1 MMLGKEMLTTMF
13 DYNAVMNVRLLDFAA
28 KVLDEQLDAPSG
40 YSVGSLRQTLWHTLI
55 VEAGWGRFCR
65 GIEVDRTK
73 PPPIEPTAAI
83 VAFQAFHSQESA
95 QLRSYL
101 DGVSD
106 ADFTAML
113 TSKRPDGTESVFIR
127 WNVLVHILYH
137 SAQHRSEAAELLTRY
152 GQSPGD
158 TDFIFFM
165 RTGGT
170 MTDD

>member
-1 MMLGKEMLTTMF
+1 MLSKEMLTTMF
-13 DYNAVMNVRLLDFAA
+13 DYNAATNVHLLECAA
-28 KVLDEQLDAPSG
+28 NVSDEQLDIPTG

-83 VAFQAFHSQESA
+83 AAFQMFHAQESE
-95 QLRSYL
+95 QLRSFVAGL
-101 DGVSD
+101 RDD
-106 ADFTAML
+106 DLTATL
-113 TSKRPDGTESVFIR
+113 IRKRPDGTERQFIR
-127 WNVLVHILYH
+127 WQVLIHILYH

-158 TDFIFFM
+158 TDFIFYVEPK
-165 RTGGT
+165 
-170 MTDD
+170 D